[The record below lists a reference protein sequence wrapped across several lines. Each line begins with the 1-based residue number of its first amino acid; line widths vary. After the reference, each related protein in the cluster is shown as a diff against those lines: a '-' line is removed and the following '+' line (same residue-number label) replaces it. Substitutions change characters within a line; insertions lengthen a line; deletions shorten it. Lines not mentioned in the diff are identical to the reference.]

1 MAIILI
7 QPVLVGCAGTR
18 LVNPDFAV
26 PRSAI
31 EADQHRMIDDPR
43 PAPRPMVVLGG
54 WRTWD
59 VSTRGLASRIR
70 RLVGTDR
77 TRVLSV
83 SFLLKSDLESMA
95 RKVIRRVEQRWPSDD
110 PEQTIEVDVVGLSM
124 GGLVARLAAA
134 EPDPRTGKRLRI
146 ARLFTIGTPHR
157 GAKLAD
163 HIAIDRA
170 ARQMRAGSA
179 LLRRLDS
186 PSTESDYA
194 LVAYARTNDR
204 WVGAT
209 RSSPPGQDPIWTPGP
224 RFMSH
229 QTISLDKW
237 IITDIARR
245 IRGEAPLGHPSAPP
259 SD

>member
-1 MAIILI
+1 
-7 QPVLVGCAGTR
+7 
-18 LVNPDFAV
+18 
-26 PRSAI
+26 
-31 EADQHRMIDDPR
+31 
-43 PAPRPMVVLGG
+43 MVVLGG